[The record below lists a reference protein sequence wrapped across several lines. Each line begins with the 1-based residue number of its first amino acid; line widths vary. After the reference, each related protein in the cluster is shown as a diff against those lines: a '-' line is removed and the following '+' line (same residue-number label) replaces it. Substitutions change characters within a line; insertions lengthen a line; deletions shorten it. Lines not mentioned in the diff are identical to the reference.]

1 MHRLRPV
8 AIAIARHLHVY
19 LDKLRTWW
27 ERHRRRLAEE
37 MDYAEAF
44 AAVVIAA
51 VDLIGGSYQ
60 CRYAIRELVR
70 AYIALQRIFSP
81 PMPDT
86 HH

>member
-1 MHRLRPV
+1 MHRLRLV
-8 AIAIARHLHVY
+8 AVAIARHLHVY
-19 LDKLRTWW
+19 LDTLRTWW
-27 ERHRRRLAEE
+27 ETHGRRLAEE

-60 CRYAIRELVR
+60 CRYAVRELVR

-81 PMPDT
+81 PVTGT

>member
-1 MHRLRPV
+1 MHRLRLV
-8 AIAIARHLHVY
+8 AVAIARHLHVY
-19 LDKLRTWW
+19 RRKLRTCWDT
-27 ERHRRRLAEE
+27 HRRRLAEE

-60 CRYAIRELVR
+60 CRYAVRELVR

-81 PMPDT
+81 PVPDT
-86 HH
+86 HY